1 MWCSSRTVT
10 GPVYLLQLVTVE
22 HLSAWLYYCMVVLHV
37 LCMYRLLKCKCIAVC
52 VCVHA
57 GVYVCAG
64 TIGVCARI
72 KTPIYVQYVFT
83 VYHSSGS
90 CVRCS
95 ACTYLMFTMTHH
107 STSVTVQCG
116 WCANVEGTQ

>member
-1 MWCSSRTVT
+1 MVL
-10 GPVYLLQLVTVE
+10 YLLQLVTVE

-37 LCMYRLLKCKCIAVC
+37 LRMYHLLKCRCIVMC

-64 TIGVCARI
+64 T
-72 KTPIYVQYVFT
+72 YVSVLGLRHLFMYVFT